1 MYVQR
6 LEGELEF
13 EHVLTNLVPSTQ
25 YQVVPHCTVYCTV
38 LYCTVLYCTVLYCT
52 LYIAQVSLQ
61 TIFHRPFSLL
71 SEESVEARRLEIRSL
86 AGRGRYKEAVRR
98 GYTFIDTVM
107 EGVEYYQRY
116 QQSV

>member
-1 MYVQR
+1 MYYV
-6 LEGELEF
+6 
-13 EHVLTNLVPSTQ
+13 
-25 YQVVPHCTVYCTV
+25 
-38 LYCTVLYCTVLYCT
+38 
-52 LYIAQVSLQ
+52 QVSLQ

-86 AGRGRYKEAVRR
+86 ARRGRYKEAVRR

-116 QQSV
+116 QQSVLYSTVL